1 MEIWDLAKVFNMT
14 VKDFCDLFGYTRQA
28 LYIGGGRRRERREEG
43 MKRLEER
50 SREMFAA
57 DIEEAER
64 KLKARALA
72 INELEKRI
80 MKERYIQ

>member
-1 MEIWDLAKVFNMT
+1 MELYDLARTFELSVRE
-14 VKDFCDLFGYTRQA
+14 FCALFGYSKQGM
-28 LYIGGGRRRERREEG
+28 YMGCGRSRERREAG
-43 MKRLEER
+43 MKNLDQR

-80 MKERYIQ
+80 MKERYSQ

>member
-14 VKDFCDLFGYTRQA
+14 VKEFCALFGYSKQGM
-28 LYIGGGRRRERREEG
+28 YMGCGRSRERREAG
-43 MKRLEER
+43 KKRLDER

-80 MKERYIQ
+80 MKERYSQ